1 MGLDFDVSTRAW
13 LSGRTVAKYDPVK
26 SGVPS
31 VEVGTSTRTSLTN
44 PSTFYP
50 GNWLPVALYTE
61 FKRRLMT
68 WRAWFAWPKP

>member
-1 MGLDFDVSTRAW
+1 MADDMASIIHPAL

-31 VEVGTSTRTSLTN
+31 VEVGTSTFPTN
-44 PSTFYP
+44 HSTLYP

-61 FKRRLMT
+61 FKRRPMT
-68 WRAWFAWPKP
+68 RRAWFARP